1 MNALNILCAQLMRD
15 LLAIAKFLLRLPRNV
30 EIEVENQW
38 FNQTAVCCSDI
49 PPACVRPPVPFSYF
63 INVCSMTRSDLRPV
77 QEWLL
82 TNNRKALFEFP
93 EYVWVFDVKMTHLLN
108 IKVRGFQVVVMTS
121 SGEYRNAVRNST

>member
-77 QEWLL
+77 QELL
-82 TNNRKALFEFP
+82 LQRITGKPFSNF
-93 EYVWVFDVKMTHLLN
+93 LN
-108 IKVRGFQVVVMTS
+108 TS
-121 SGEYRNAVRNST
+121 GCLMSRWPISWT